1 MTMEAVLRMSCYPQ
15 LSPSAH
21 ENVMKLFLSEYPNKE
36 IHKRCWMGT
45 IRVKDKKKKM
55 RRKKD

>member
-36 IHKRCWMGT
+36 IDKCCWMGT
-45 IRVKDKKKKM
+45 TRVKDQKKTK
-55 RRKKD
+55 

>member
-1 MTMEAVLRMSCYPQ
+1 MAMEAVLQMSCYPQ

-36 IHKRCWMGT
+36 IHKGCWMGT
-45 IRVKDKKKKM
+45 TRVED
-55 RRKKD
+55 

>member
-15 LSPSAH
+15 LSPSAY

-45 IRVKDKKKKM
+45 TCVKDQKKIK
-55 RRKKD
+55 